1 MWVNVKKKVFCC
13 SLAIDCLNKKLE
25 RFSLESISR
34 LVFYF
39 GVRLITY
46 FMDALKMFLEANAL
60 PYLAAVCQARA

>member
-1 MWVNVKKKVFCC
+1 MAFDG
-13 SLAIDCLNKKLE
+13 LDKKLE
-25 RFSLESISR
+25 RFSLASISR

-39 GVRLITY
+39 GVRPITY